1 MKIRITDPGFA
12 GFNGHLG
19 TAFFVDGVCDDVSPQ
34 EAERMAS
41 ILSFEEVDTGA
52 NPSVTQRMVD
62 LVNKNADEMGINSN
76 AVLVKALNPLPTPA
90 PLESRPEQIQQL
102 PTLTGLTYDYTQEQ
116 LSELADKEGIA
127 GIRAFAAV
135 YGINGRSLNGI
146 IKELLDLKGLHNKP
160 AQEQALA
167 AQTDADIVSTEVVT
181 STDSKGNEVTEVV
194 DKVELRAAPTEAP
207 VRDIAAPA
215 AAPVVTE
222 DDEDDLE
229 TDIDTDEKEE
239 SPEAVSETAAN
250 AAAADAD
257 KE

>member
-41 ILSFEEVDTGA
+41 ILSFEEVDTGL

-62 LVNKNADEMGINSN
+62 LVNKNADEMGINSD
-76 AVLVKALNPLPTPA
+76 AVLVKAMQPLPTPA
-90 PLESRPEQIQQL
+90 PLESRPEQIPQL

-116 LSELADKEGIA
+116 LSALADAEGIA

-167 AQTDADIVSTEVVT
+167 AQTDADIVSTEVLT
-181 STDSKGNEVTEVV
+181 HTDDKGNVTTEVV

-229 TDIDTDEKEE
+229 LDLDTEEKAE
-239 SPEAVSETAAN
+239 SPEAVSETTAN
-250 AAAADAD
+250 AAAADTD

>member
-76 AVLVKALNPLPTPA
+76 AVLVKALDLLPTPA
-90 PLESRPEQIQQL
+90 PVESRPEQIPQL

-127 GIRAFAAV
+127 GIRAFSQV
-135 YGINGRSLNGI
+135 YGINGRSVAGI
-146 IKELLDLKGLHNKP
+146 IKELLELKGLHNKP

-167 AQTDADIVSTEVVT
+167 AQTDADIVSTEVLT
-181 STDSKGNEVTEVV
+181 HTDSKGNEVTEVV
-194 DKVELRAAPTEAP
+194 DKVELRPAPNEAP
-207 VRDIAAPA
+207 VRDIEVPQ
-215 AAPVVTE
+215 AAPVVTGE
-222 DDEDDLE
+222 DEDDLE
-229 TDIDTDEKEE
+229 LDLDTEEKAE
-239 SPEAVSETAAN
+239 SPEAVSETAAK

>member
-41 ILSFEEVDTGA
+41 ILSFEEVDTGL

-76 AVLVKALNPLPTPA
+76 AVLVKSMQPLPTPA
-90 PLESRPEQIQQL
+90 SVEVRPEQVAQL
-102 PTLTGLTYDYTQEQ
+102 PTLNSLTYDYTKEQ
-116 LSELADKEGIA
+116 LAELADKEGIA
-127 GIRAFAAV
+127 GIRAFASV

-146 IKELLDLKGLHNKP
+146 IKELLDLKDLHNKP

-167 AQTDADIVSTEVVT
+167 AQTDADILTPEET
-181 STDSKGNEVTEVV
+181 
-194 DKVELRAAPTEAP
+194 
-207 VRDIAAPA
+207 
-215 AAPVVTE
+215 PVVTE
-222 DDEDDLE
+222 DEDDLAL
-229 TDIDTDEKEE
+229 DLDTEEKAE
-239 SPEAVSETAAN
+239 SPEA
-250 AAAADAD
+250 D

>member
-41 ILSFEEVDTGA
+41 ILSFEEVDTGL

-76 AVLVKALNPLPTPA
+76 AVLVKSMQPLPTPA
-90 PLESRPEQIQQL
+90 SVEVRPEQVAQL
-102 PTLTGLTYDYTQEQ
+102 PTLTTLTYDYTKEQ
-116 LSELADKEGIA
+116 LAELADKEGIA
-127 GIRAFAAV
+127 GIRAFASV

-160 AQEQALA
+160 AQEHALA
-167 AQTDADIVSTEVVT
+167 AQTDADI
-181 STDSKGNEVTEVV
+181 
-194 DKVELRAAPTEAP
+194 LAPEE
-207 VRDIAAPA
+207 
-215 AAPVVTE
+215 APVVTE
-222 DDEDDLE
+222 EDEDDLAL
-229 TDIDTDEKEE
+229 DLDTEEKAE
-239 SPEAVSETAAN
+239 SPEA
-250 AAAADAD
+250 D

>member
-19 TAFFVDGVCDDVSPQ
+19 TAFFVDGVCDDVSPL

-41 ILSFEEVDTGA
+41 IVAIEEVDTGL

-62 LVNKNADEMGINSN
+62 LNNKNADEMGINSN
-76 AVLVKALNPLPTPA
+76 AVLVKAMDPLPTPA
-90 PLESRPEQIQQL
+90 PIESRPEQIQQL
-102 PTLTGLTYDYTQEQ
+102 PSLTGISYDYTKEQ
-116 LSELADKEGIA
+116 LSALADAEGIA
-127 GIRAFAAV
+127 GIRAFASV

-160 AQEQALA
+160 AQEQALT
-167 AQTDADIVSTEVVT
+167 AQTDADIVSTQLIMGE
-181 STDSKGNEVTEVV
+181 DEHGNTTTEVV
-194 DKVELRAAPTEAP
+194 DKVELRAAPTESP
-207 VRDIAAPA
+207 VRDILAPT

-229 TDIDTDEKEE
+229 TDIDTDEKAE
-239 SPEAVSETAAN
+239 SPEAVSLTAAN

>member
-41 ILSFEEVDTGA
+41 ILSFEEVDTGL

-76 AVLVKALNPLPTPA
+76 AVLVKSMQPLPTPA
-90 PLESRPEQIQQL
+90 PVEVRPEQIAQL
-102 PTLTGLTYDYTQEQ
+102 PTLTGLTYDYTKEQ
-116 LSELADKEGIA
+116 LAELADKEGIA
-127 GIRAFAAV
+127 GIRAFASV

-160 AQEQALA
+160 AQEQALTS
-167 AQTDADIVSTEVVT
+167 QTDADIVSTELVQSEDEHGNVV
-181 STDSKGNEVTEVV
+181 SEVV

-207 VRDIAAPA
+207 VRDILVPEE
-215 AAPVVTE
+215 APVVTE
-222 DDEDDLE
+222 EDEDDLE
-229 TDIDTDEKEE
+229 LDLDTEEKAE
-239 SPEAVSETAAN
+239 SPEAVSETTEN
-250 AAAADAD
+250 AAEAD